1 MFSFVKCL
9 NLVKCFCFLDK
20 ILLNFKFNYVGI
32 DKSFNLKVDS
42 STIWKFI
49 IPPKKMSQE
58 RHLLECSEIH
68 VGQILI
74 HGERAKSLKE
84 FSTCPSI
91 SPGSISASS

>member
-1 MFSFVKCL
+1 MFKLSEM
-9 NLVKCFCFLDK
+9 FLFFGQDITK
-20 ILLNFKFNYVGI
+20 FKFNYVGI

-49 IPPKKMSQE
+49 IPPKKRSQE